1 LQDYLIPYSLNDY
14 DFKKV
19 LPQIKIVSK
28 DVSNN
33 IATIETVLK
42 TNIYWN
48 ASNALGKPINRIK
61 SERLNLY

>member
-1 LQDYLIPYSLNDY
+1 MN